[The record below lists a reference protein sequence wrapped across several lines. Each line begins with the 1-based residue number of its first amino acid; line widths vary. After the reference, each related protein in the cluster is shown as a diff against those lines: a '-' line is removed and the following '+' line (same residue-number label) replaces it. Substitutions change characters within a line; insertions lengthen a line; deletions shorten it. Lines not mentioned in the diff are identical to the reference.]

1 MAINDEEKR
10 QIMNELAQGKP
21 GLVNQELPKQSA
33 QNDENFDA
41 KNYQNFDDFAQR
53 SSVDGQQFGKSSP
66 LNPLDAATLN
76 RIKEQITTEL
86 EEAKATG
93 QLRAGRIREI
103 VQSAV
108 FQMTSEFKAGSNDI
122 RSIVKDAVSAV
133 NESLKER
140 GGEIKEEITATIE
153 GVIEGVSSWRRQ
165 SINKTQAEVKQ
176 LQTKLDTQEDELQ
189 QEITRLLSDIEE
201 DVKDTPPKLKSAIES
216 AIKGLKNS
224 EEVALLQKRYA
235 QLQAQAA
242 ILKAN
247 LAARYGGR
255 YEEVKEYLDDAK
267 SWYSR
272 THTKTEAAVEQAEQ
286 KLEERLREAGANV
299 TKEGGRRLRKLLSEL
314 MHAAAELLREKEPP
328 AK

>member
-1 MAINDEEKR
+1 MAISDEEKR

-21 GLVNQELPKQSA
+21 GLVNQEPLQPSQNEQS
-33 QNDENFDA
+33 DVED
-41 KNYQNFDDFAQR
+41 YQNFDDLAQR
-53 SSVDGQQFGKSSP
+53 SSGNIQQFSKSLP
-66 LNPLDAATLN
+66 LNPLDRATLN

-86 EEAKATG
+86 EEAKSTG
-93 QLRAGRIREI
+93 QLRSGRIREI

-108 FQMTSEFKAGSNDI
+108 SQVNSEFKAGSNDI

-153 GVIEGVSSWRRQ
+153 GVIEGISSWRRQ
-165 SINKTQAEVKQ
+165 SITKTQVEVKQ

-189 QEITRLLSDIEE
+189 QEIVRLLSDIEE
-201 DVKDTPPKLKSAIES
+201 DVKDTSPKLKAAIES
-216 AIKGLKNS
+216 AINTLKNS
-224 EEVALLQKRYA
+224 EEAALLQKRYA

-242 ILKAN
+242 ILRAN

-255 YEEVKEYLDDAK
+255 YEEVKVYLDEAK
-267 SWYSR
+267 TWYNK

-286 KLEERLREAGANV
+286 KLEERLREAGETI
-299 TKEGGRRLRKLLSEL
+299 TKEGGRRLRNLLSEL
-314 MHAAAELLREKEPP
+314 LQAAVDLVREKKPP